1 MIRPTSLTRNGR
13 VTASAPDTRLMGVA
27 ARLFWWKSPEEALAD
42 ERRFLAQAMT
52 FGSWDDTQVVLS
64 TFGEDA
70 LCAVLADAP
79 PGVFDRRSW
88 AYWHARFGIQPVPP
102 LPRRRL

>member
-1 MIRPTSLTRNGR
+1 M
-13 VTASAPDTRLMGVA
+13 TATPPDPLLLDLATRLI
-27 ARLFWWKSPEEALAD
+27 WWKGPDEALAD

-52 FGSWDDTQVVLS
+52 FGTWDDMQLVRSVY
-64 TFGEDA
+64 GVDA
-70 LCAVLADAP
+70 LRAVLGDAP

-88 AYWHARFGIQPVPP
+88 AYWHAVFGIAPAPA